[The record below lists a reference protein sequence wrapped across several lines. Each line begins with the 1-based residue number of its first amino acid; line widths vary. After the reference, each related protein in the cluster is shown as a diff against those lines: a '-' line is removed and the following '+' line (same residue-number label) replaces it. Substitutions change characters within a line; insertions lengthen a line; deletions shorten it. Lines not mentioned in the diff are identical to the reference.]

1 MALSVKQEL
10 VAAALAQGKS
20 QIQAAAVV
28 GAGVRTVR
36 RWCTE
41 PEFKEAVRTAQ
52 RESYDT
58 AIAKLVTC
66 SSAAVVVLATIAS
79 NPGIAASAR
88 VSAAKAILEL
98 AHRAYSQAQ
107 LEKRLTTLEKQL
119 SHES

>member
-1 MALSVKQEL
+1 MALSAKQEL

-41 PEFKEAVRTAQ
+41 PEFKEAIRTAQ

-58 AIAKLVTC
+58 AIARLVTC
-66 SSAAVVVLATIAS
+66 SSSAVVVLA
-79 NPGIAASAR
+79 NIAADTEVSPSAR
-88 VSAAKAILEL
+88 VAACRVILDSSFRGYAQQDLERRIIEL
-98 AHRAYSQAQ
+98 
-107 LEKRLTTLEKQL
+107 EDKLTP
-119 SHES
+119 